1 MSEHGMSRIGWWRQ
15 ELQNL
20 LQQLS
25 TQATTAAWPALQ
37 RTDTLLAARLRQ
49 LQAEPELKAQLAK
62 ELQQLQSRHQQVL
75 QLCQQQREQL
85 QQEMNR
91 FNAGLEGARAYEE
104 SQAWQ

>member
-1 MSEHGMSRIGWWRQ
+1 MNEQGVSRIGWWRQ
-15 ELQNL
+15 ELQSL
-20 LQQLS
+20 QQQLS
-25 TQATTAAWPALQ
+25 IQATTAAWPTLQ
-37 RTDTLLAARLRQ
+37 RTDAMLAARLRQ

-85 QQEMNR
+85 QQEMAR

>member
-20 LQQLS
+20 LHQLS
-25 TQATTAAWPALQ
+25 TQATTGAWPALL
-37 RTDTLLAARLRQ
+37 RTDAMLAARLRQ
-49 LQAEPELKAQLAK
+49 LQAEPELKAQLAQ

-75 QLCQQQREQL
+75 RLCQQQREQL
-85 QQEMNR
+85 QEEMNR
-91 FNAGLEGARAYEE
+91 FNAALDGARAYEE

>member
-1 MSEHGMSRIGWWRQ
+1 MSEHGMSRIGWWQQ
-15 ELQNL
+15 ELLSLQN
-20 LQQLS
+20 QLS
-25 TQATTAAWPALQ
+25 TQATTGAWPALQ
-37 RTDTLLAARLRQ
+37 RTDAMLAARLRQ

-75 QLCQQQREQL
+75 QLCQQQREQI
-85 QQEMNR
+85 QKEMAR